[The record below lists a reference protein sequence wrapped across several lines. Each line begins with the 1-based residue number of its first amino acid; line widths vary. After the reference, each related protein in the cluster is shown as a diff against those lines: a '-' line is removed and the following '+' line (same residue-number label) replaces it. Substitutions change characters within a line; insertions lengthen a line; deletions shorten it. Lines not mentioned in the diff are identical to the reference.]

1 MTDSTNSNRR
11 FDSSSLHHEPV
22 QVGKEYESVIT
33 GMTRQGDEFT
43 RVQGFTVFVK
53 NAKVGQ
59 KVRVRVEQ
67 VGNRYATA
75 TMAS

>member
-1 MTDSTNSNRR
+1 
-11 FDSSSLHHEPV
+11 
-22 QVGKEYESVIT
+22 
-33 GMTRQGDEFT
+33 
-43 RVQGFTVFVK
+43 VQGFVVFVK
-53 NAKVGQ
+53 NPKVGQ

>member
-1 MTDSTNSNRR
+1 MLQTLLYPYRTSIFAYTIVLKTTTISNRR
-11 FDSSSLHHEPV
+11 
-22 QVGKEYESVIT
+22 I
-33 GMTRQGDEFT
+33 GDGIA
-43 RVQGFTVFVK
+43 RVQGFAVFVK

-59 KVRVRVEQ
+59 KVRIRVEQ

>member
-1 MTDSTNSNRR
+1 M
-11 FDSSSLHHEPV
+11 
-22 QVGKEYESVIT
+22 
-33 GMTRQGDEFT
+33 
-43 RVQGFTVFVK
+43 QGFMVFVK

-59 KVRVRVEQ
+59 KVRIRVEH